1 MPLRPATTPRRLLAR
16 LRETMARGVAG
27 LQDLVLLVAGELVSE
42 VCSVYVVRPGDLLEL
57 AATEGLRPEAIG
69 RTRLRVGEGIVGICA
84 ATGQVLNLP
93 DAPNHPGFA
102 YRPETGEEP
111 FTSMLAVPVR
121 RAGHTLGVLTVQN
134 RATRQYSDDEVEVVE
149 TVAMVLAELLA
160 ASGVADAAE
169 EGVAAALPRRFT
181 AASLAPGIAIGPIVL
196 LGSGHVPRRVLA
208 DDPEAELTRLARA
221 VKAMQHGV
229 DQLIAD
235 AVPDGAGAGDTREV
249 LQAFRLFAADAGW
262 LKRVSDAIRTGLA
275 AEAAVHR
282 TAGELRERMR
292 RISDPYLR
300 ERLADLED
308 LVRRLLTELDGSSAA
323 QPVPPGGILVAR
335 RLGPAEL
342 LSWHARGIA
351 GVAIEEASPVGHA
364 AIIARA
370 LGLPALGGMRDL
382 MERLENG
389 DAAILDA
396 DIGQFILRP
405 EADVTEMYCRA
416 LSDRTAQAA
425 EWAALRHRPAETR
438 DAVRVRLMLNM
449 GLAVELD
456 QLEATGAEGIG
467 LFRTEMSVLAR
478 GAIPDVAEQAALYRR
493 VLDAAEDRPVLF
505 RTLDLGGDKLLPN
518 APQPAEENPA
528 MGWRSIRVG
537 LDRPA
542 LLRRQLRAMLLAA
555 AGKPLFVMFP
565 MVATVA
571 EFRAARALL
580 RAEAARIRSGPD
592 RISIGTM
599 LEIPALMWQLEELLP
614 EVDFVS
620 VGSNDLMQF
629 LFAADRGSPALAGRY
644 DVLSPP
650 MLDILQRLRVRT
662 ERAGVALSIC
672 GEAASQPL
680 VALTL
685 AALGY
690 TTLSMR
696 ASGILPVKAALA
708 AADLG
713 AFRSVLK
720 GIRRSAAG
728 AHSLRDPIAAWAHDQ
743 NLPL

>member
-1 MPLRPATTPRRLLAR
+1 MPSRPATTPRRLLAR

-42 VCSVYVVRPGDLLEL
+42 VCSVYVIRPGDLLEL
-57 AATEGLRPEAIG
+57 AATEGLRPDAIG

-134 RATRQYSDDEVEVVE
+134 RAPRQYSDDEVEVVE

-160 ASGVADAAE
+160 AAGVADAAE
-169 EGVAAALPRRFT
+169 EGVGAALPRRFA
-181 AASLAPGIAIGPIVL
+181 AASLAPGIATGPVIL
-196 LGSGHVPRRVLA
+196 LGSSHIPRRVLA
-208 DDPEAELTRLARA
+208 DDPDAELARLAGA
-221 VKAMQHGV
+221 VKAMQRGV
-229 DQLIAD
+229 DRLIAD
-235 AVPDGAGAGDTREV
+235 AVPDGAGDTREV
-249 LQAFRLFAADAGW
+249 LQAFRLFAADGGW

-308 LVRRLLTELDGSSAA
+308 LVGRLLAELDGSSAVP
-323 QPVPPGGILVAR
+323 PVAPGGILVAR

-351 GVAIEEASPVGHA
+351 GVAIEEASSVGHA

-382 MERLENG
+382 IERVENG
-389 DAAILDA
+389 DEAILDA

-405 EADVTEMYCRA
+405 EADVKEMYCRA

-425 EWAALRHRPAETR
+425 EWAALRHRPAITR
-438 DAVRVRLMLNM
+438 DDVRVRLMLNM

-478 GAIPDVAEQAALYRR
+478 GAIPDVADQAALYRR
-493 VLDAAEDRPVLF
+493 VLEAAGDRPVMF

-518 APQPAEENPA
+518 APQPAEQNPA

-542 LLRRQLRAMLLAA
+542 LLRRQLRALLLAA
-555 AGKPLFVMFP
+555 AGKSLCVMFP

-571 EFRAARALL
+571 EYRAARALL
-580 RAEAARIRSGPD
+580 LAEAARSRPGPD

-599 LEIPALMWQLEELLP
+599 LEIPALMWQLEHLLR

-650 MLDILQRLRVRT
+650 MLDILQRLRVRA

-696 ASGILPVKAALA
+696 ASSILPVKAALA

-713 AFRSVLK
+713 AFRSVLR

>member
-16 LRETMARGVAG
+16 LRETMARGIAG
-27 LQDLVLLVAGELVSE
+27 LQDLAHLVAGELVSE
-42 VCSVYVVRPGDLLEL
+42 VSSIYVVRPGDLLEL
-57 AATEGLRPEAIG
+57 VATEGLRPEAVG
-69 RTRLRVGEGIVGICA
+69 RTRLRIGEGIVGISA
-84 ATGQVLNLP
+84 ATSQVLNLP

-111 FTSMLAVPVR
+111 FTSMLAVPIR

-134 RATRQYSDDEVEVVE
+134 RAPRQYSDDEVEVVE

-160 ASGVADAAE
+160 ASGIADGAE
-169 EGVAAALPRRFT
+169 EGVGAALPRRFA
-181 AASLAPGIAIGPIVL
+181 AASLAPGIAIGPVVL
-196 LGSGHVPRRVLA
+196 LGSSHVPRRVLA
-208 DDPEAELTRLARA
+208 DDPDAELARLARA
-221 VKAMQHGV
+221 VKAMQRGV
-229 DQLIAD
+229 DRLIAD

-262 LKRVSDAIRTGLA
+262 LKRVSDAIRTGLT

-308 LVRRLLTELDGSSAA
+308 LVGRLLAELDGSGTVR
-323 QPVPPGGILVAR
+323 PVPPGGILVAR

-342 LSWHARGIA
+342 LGWHARGIA

-370 LGLPALGGMRDL
+370 LGLPTLGSMRDL
-382 MERLENG
+382 LERVEDG
-389 DAAILDA
+389 DEAILDA
-396 DIGQFILRP
+396 EIGQFILRP
-405 EADVTEMYCRA
+405 EADVKEMYCRA
-416 LSDRTAQAA
+416 LSDRSAQAA

-438 DAVRVRLMLNM
+438 DAVRVRLMLNA

-456 QLEATGAEGIG
+456 QLDATGAEGIG

-478 GAIPDVAEQAALYRR
+478 GGIPDVADQAAFYRR
-493 VLDAAEDRPVLF
+493 VLEVAGDRPVVF

-518 APQPAEENPA
+518 APQPAEQNPA

-537 LDRPA
+537 LDRPQ
-542 LLRRQLRAMLLAA
+542 LLRRQLRAMLLAT

-571 EFRAARALL
+571 EYRAARALL
-580 RAEAARIRSGPD
+580 RAEATRIRPGPSH
-592 RISIGTM
+592 ISIGAM
-599 LEIPALMWQLEELLP
+599 LEIPALMWQLGELLR

-629 LFAADRGSPALAGRY
+629 LFAADRGSPALASRY

-650 MLDILQRLRVRT
+650 VLDLLQGLRVRAK
-662 ERAGVALSIC
+662 RAGVPLSVC

-713 AFRSVLK
+713 AFRAVLRA
-720 GIRRSAAG
+720 IRRGAAG

>member
-1 MPLRPATTPRRLLAR
+1 MPSRPATTPRRLLAR

-42 VCSVYVVRPGDLLEL
+42 VCSVYVIRPGDLLEL
-57 AATEGLRPEAIG
+57 AATEGLRPDAIG

-84 ATGQVLNLP
+84 ATEQVLNLP

-134 RATRQYSDDEVEVVE
+134 RAPRQYSDDEVEVVE

-160 ASGVADAAE
+160 AAGVADAAE
-169 EGVAAALPRRFT
+169 EGVGAALPRRFA
-181 AASLAPGIAIGPIVL
+181 AASLAPGIATGPVIL
-196 LGSGHVPRRVLA
+196 LGSSHIPRRVLA
-208 DDPEAELTRLARA
+208 DDPDAELARLAGA
-221 VKAMQHGV
+221 VKAMQRGV
-229 DQLIAD
+229 DRLIAD
-235 AVPDGAGAGDTREV
+235 AVPDGAGDTREV
-249 LQAFRLFAADAGW
+249 LQAFRLFAADGGW

-308 LVRRLLTELDGSSAA
+308 LVGRLLAELDGSSAVP
-323 QPVPPGGILVAR
+323 PVAPGGILVAR

-351 GVAIEEASPVGHA
+351 GVAIEEASSVGHA

-382 MERLENG
+382 IERVENG
-389 DAAILDA
+389 DEAILDA

-405 EADVTEMYCRA
+405 EADVKEMYCRA

-425 EWAALRHRPAETR
+425 EWAALRHRPAITR
-438 DAVRVRLMLNM
+438 DDVRVRLMLNM

-478 GAIPDVAEQAALYRR
+478 GAIPDVADQAALYRR
-493 VLDAAEDRPVLF
+493 VLEAAGDRPVMF

-518 APQPAEENPA
+518 APQPAEQNPA

-542 LLRRQLRAMLLAA
+542 LLRRQLRALLLAA
-555 AGKPLFVMFP
+555 AGKSLCVMFP

-571 EFRAARALL
+571 EYRAARALL
-580 RAEAARIRSGPD
+580 LAEAARIRPGPD

-599 LEIPALMWQLEELLP
+599 LEIPALMWQLEHLLR

-650 MLDILQRLRVRT
+650 MLDILQRLRVRA

-696 ASGILPVKAALA
+696 ASSILPVKAALA

-713 AFRSVLK
+713 AFRSVLR

>member
-1 MPLRPATTPRRLLAR
+1 
-16 LRETMARGVAG
+16 
-27 LQDLVLLVAGELVSE
+27 
-42 VCSVYVVRPGDLLEL
+42 
-57 AATEGLRPEAIG
+57 
-69 RTRLRVGEGIVGICA
+69 
-84 ATGQVLNLP
+84 
-93 DAPNHPGFA
+93 
-102 YRPETGEEP
+102 
-111 FTSMLAVPVR
+111 
-121 RAGHTLGVLTVQN
+121 
-134 RATRQYSDDEVEVVE
+134 
-149 TVAMVLAELLA
+149 
-160 ASGVADAAE
+160 
-169 EGVAAALPRRFT
+169 
-181 AASLAPGIAIGPIVL
+181 
-196 LGSGHVPRRVLA
+196 
-208 DDPEAELTRLARA
+208 
-221 VKAMQHGV
+221 
-229 DQLIAD
+229 
-235 AVPDGAGAGDTREV
+235 
-249 LQAFRLFAADAGW
+249 
-262 LKRVSDAIRTGLA
+262 
-275 AEAAVHR
+275 VHR

-308 LVRRLLTELDGSSAA
+308 LVGRLLAELDGSGTLP
-323 QPVPPGGILVAR
+323 PVAPGGILVAR

-342 LSWHARGIA
+342 LGWHARGIA
-351 GVAIEEASPVGHA
+351 GVAIEEASPIGHA

-382 MERLENG
+382 LERVENG
-389 DAAILDA
+389 HEAILDA

-405 EADVTEMYCRA
+405 EADVKEMYCRA

-425 EWAALRHRPAETR
+425 EWAVLRHRPAVTG
-438 DAVRVRLMLNM
+438 DGVRVRLMLNM

-456 QLEATGAEGIG
+456 QLDATGAEGIG

-478 GAIPDVAEQAALYRR
+478 GAIPDVADQAALYRR
-493 VLDAAEDRPVLF
+493 VLEAAADRPVLF

-555 AGKPLFVMFP
+555 ERRPLFVMFP

-580 RAEAARIRSGPD
+580 RAEAARIRPGPD
-592 RISIGTM
+592 QISVGTM

-629 LFAADRGSPALAGRY
+629 LFAADRGNPALASRY

-650 MLDILQRLRVRT
+650 VLDILQRLRTRAG
-662 ERAGVALSIC
+662 RAGVALSIC

-696 ASGILPVKAALA
+696 ASAVLPVKAALTA
-708 AADLG
+708 VDLG
-713 AFRSVLK
+713 VFRSVLR
-720 GIRRSAAG
+720 GIRRNAAG